1 MLDLRFSIAY
11 KEIDMAS
18 SELQNKVV
26 WITGASSGLGK
37 ALATECASKGAV
49 LILSARRVE
58 ELEKVRLSLANPEQH
73 ISITVDITDENQ
85 VRHAYEEVLKAKGR
99 IDWLINNAGLSQR
112 ALIAE
117 TTMQTER
124 AIMEVDYFSQVF
136 LTKTVLPTLLKQ
148 QSGRVIFISSVAGLL
163 GVQYRVSFSVA
174 KVAVLMGANS
184 LRAEVAD
191 QGVGVSVVFPGF
203 VKTNVSFNALNGEGK
218 PQGHQD
224 EVIENGLDAD
234 DFARQT
240 VTALLSDE
248 EFIVVSKAKEKL
260 GVWVSRLSPKT
271 LYKMIRKTKVK

>member
-1 MLDLRFSIAY
+1 MLDLLFSIAY

-112 ALIAE
+112 ALIQD
-117 TTMQTER
+117 TTMHTER
-124 AIMEVDYFSQVF
+124 TIMEVDYFSQVF

-163 GVQYRVSFSVA
+163 GVQYRATYSAA
-174 KVAVLMGANS
+174 KGAVHMWANS

-240 VTALLSDE
+240 VTALLNNE
-248 EFIVVSKAKEKL
+248 EFIVVSKVKEKL